1 LRSICI
7 KIQSCEGGAMNA
19 MIDQAMACLEQLGE
33 QLTEE
38 VSDETIDQRLTAR
51 GKACKEAQ
59 LSIQVL
65 TMKLQALHHAGPP
78 VEARQLQLHGCEVC
92 D

>member
-1 LRSICI
+1 MS
-7 KIQSCEGGAMNA
+7 AV
-19 MIDQAMACLEQLGE
+19 IDRAIESLEELGE
-33 QLTEE
+33 YLIDEVVEE
-38 VSDETIDQRLTAR
+38 TVDQRLTQR

-65 TMKLQALHHAGPP
+65 ATKLQAIRDAGRPIDT
-78 VEARQLQLHGCEVC
+78 RQLQLRGCEVC

>member
-1 LRSICI
+1 M
-7 KIQSCEGGAMNA
+7 KAV
-19 MIDQAMACLEQLGE
+19 IDRAIESLEELGE
-33 QLTEE
+33 YLTDEVVEE
-38 VSDETIDQRLTAR
+38 TVDQRLTAR

-65 TMKLQALHHAGPP
+65 AMKLQALREAGRPI
-78 VEARQLQLHGCEVC
+78 VTRQLELRGCEVC

>member
-1 LRSICI
+1 
-7 KIQSCEGGAMNA
+7 MNA
-19 MIDQAMACLEQLGE
+19 IIDRAIESLEELGDY
-33 QLTEE
+33 LTDEVVEE
-38 VSDETIDQRLTAR
+38 TVDQRLTAR

-65 TMKLQALHHAGPP
+65 TVKLQALRETRRPIN
-78 VEARQLQLHGCEVC
+78 ARQLELRGCEVC

>member
-1 LRSICI
+1 
-7 KIQSCEGGAMNA
+7 MNA
-19 MIDQAMACLEQLGE
+19 AIDRTLESLEELGE
-33 QLTEE
+33 YLTDEVIEE
-38 VSDETIDQRLTAR
+38 TVDQRLTQR

-65 TMKLQALHHAGPP
+65 AMKLQAIREAGRPIDT
-78 VEARQLQLHGCEVC
+78 RQLQLRGCEVC

>member
-1 LRSICI
+1 
-7 KIQSCEGGAMNA
+7 MNA
-19 MIDQAMACLEQLGE
+19 VIDRAIESLEALGE
-33 QLTEE
+33 YLTDEVVEE
-38 VSDETIDQRLTAR
+38 TLDQRLTPR

-65 TMKLQALHHAGPP
+65 AVKLQAIRESGRPI
-78 VEARQLQLHGCEVC
+78 VTRQLELRGCEVC

>member
-1 LRSICI
+1 
-7 KIQSCEGGAMNA
+7 MNSV
-19 MIDQAMACLEQLGE
+19 IDRAIESLEELGE
-33 QLTEE
+33 YLTDEVVEE
-38 VSDETIDQRLTAR
+38 TVDQRLTPR

-65 TMKLQALHHAGPP
+65 AVKLQALREVRRPIDT
-78 VEARQLQLHGCEVC
+78 RQLELRGCEAC

>member
-1 LRSICI
+1 
-7 KIQSCEGGAMNA
+7 MNA
-19 MIDQAMACLEQLGE
+19 VIDRVIESLDELGE
-33 QLTEE
+33 YLTDE
-38 VSDETIDQRLTAR
+38 VVGETVDQRLTPR

-65 TMKLQALHHAGPP
+65 AMKLQALRQSGQAVGT
-78 VEARQLQLHGCEVC
+78 RQLELRGCEVC

>member
-1 LRSICI
+1 
-7 KIQSCEGGAMNA
+7 MNA
-19 MIDQAMACLEQLGE
+19 VIDRMMESLQELGE
-33 QLTEE
+33 QLTDE
-38 VSDETIDQRLTAR
+38 VIEETIDQRLTPR

-65 TMKLQALHHAGPP
+65 TMKLQAIRDAGQPI
-78 VEARQLQLHGCEVC
+78 ETRQLPLRGCEVC

>member
-1 LRSICI
+1 
-7 KIQSCEGGAMNA
+7 MNA
-19 MIDQAMACLEQLGE
+19 VIDRAIESLEALGE
-33 QLTEE
+33 YLIDEVIEE
-38 VSDETIDQRLTAR
+38 TVDQRLTSR

-65 TMKLQALHHAGPP
+65 AVKLQAIRGAGPP
-78 VEARQLQLHGCEVC
+78 IVTRQLELHGCEVC

>member
-1 LRSICI
+1 
-7 KIQSCEGGAMNA
+7 MNA
-19 MIDQAMACLEQLGE
+19 VIDRAIMSLEELAE
-33 QLTEE
+33 YLTDEVIEE
-38 VSDETIDQRLTAR
+38 TVDQRLTPR

-65 TMKLQALHHAGPP
+65 AVKLQALRQVGRSSDT
-78 VEARQLQLHGCEVC
+78 RQLELRGCEVC